1 MITRKLTDK
10 LLQLATYYPVVAM
23 TGPRQ
28 AGKTTL
34 CRATFPDKPYV
45 SLESLDFRE
54 FAESDPRGFLAE
66 YRQGAVLDEIQQAP
80 GLVSYL
86 QVEVDERPEPGR
98 FILTGSQHFGIS
110 QIISQSLAGRCGLLT
125 LLPPDFEELKGFSE
139 VPDDLFTLLWQG
151 AYPRIYDYKIPAHQW
166 LADYIATY
174 VQRDVRQV
182 LNVGD
187 LLAFSGFLKLCAG
200 RTAQEV
206 NLSSLGSDA
215 GVSHNTAK
223 SWLSI
228 LEASYI
234 IHRIPAWHVNI
245 RKQIVKVPK
254 LHFLDTGLVCN
265 LLQIREPG
273 QLRLHPLR
281 GAIFESW
288 VVSELYKALANQGEQ
303 PILHHYRESRGL
315 AMDVLVQRG
324 DCLHAVEVKSAATA
338 APGFF
343 RGFEQIAGRIQTAG
357 LSLHPDNVVVYG
369 GETSQQRRAARLLC
383 WRDVGKIIVGR
394 NPLSVTATS
403 SES

>member
-1 MITRKLTDK
+1 MITRKLADK
-10 LLQLATYYPVVAM
+10 LLQLATYYPVVVV

-54 FAESDPRGFLAE
+54 FAESDPRGFLLE
-66 YRQGAVLDEIQQAP
+66 YRQGAILDEIQQAP

-86 QVEVDERPEPGR
+86 QAEVDENQKPGR

-125 LLPPDFEELKGFSE
+125 LLPPDFDELQSFSE
-139 VPDDLFTLLWQG
+139 FPDDLFTLLWQG
-151 AYPRIYDYKIPAHQW
+151 AYPRIYDHNIPAHQW

-187 LLAFSGFLKLCAG
+187 LLTFSSFLKLCAG
-200 RTAQEV
+200 RTAQEI
-206 NLSSLGSDA
+206 NLSSLGGDA
-215 GVSHNTAK
+215 GISHNTAK

-234 IHRIPAWHVNI
+234 VHRIPAWHVNI
-245 RKQIVKVPK
+245 RKQIVKAPK

-288 VVSELYKALANQGEQ
+288 VVSELYKAMAHQGEQ

-315 AMDVLVQRG
+315 EMDVLVQRD

-338 APGFF
+338 APDFF
-343 RGFEQIAGRIQTAG
+343 VAFDQLAGRIQTAN
-357 LSLHPDNVVVYG
+357 LSLRLDNVVVYG
-369 GETSQQRRAARLLC
+369 GETSQQRSKARLLC
-383 WRDVGKIIVGR
+383 WRDVNKVL
-394 NPLSVTATS
+394 NQAA
-403 SES
+403 